1 MIPEKSYPELVPRGK
16 PFMILAVKIVFFVLG
31 RGFQSIAAR
40 DEEVRTEVESW
51 EESFSIL
58 FEVLPK
64 GPYLFLQKQNGK
76 LKMVDLKKRD
86 EADLAISFKTISSS
100 FLIMT
105 GQMGIPQGYAEHR
118 MSVKGDLAKA
128 MSLIRCLN
136 LVEFYLFPGFIARR
150 ILKRMPAMTL
160 SKFGLRLH
168 VYFLGI
174 PFGI

>member
-1 MIPEKSYPELVPRGK
+1 MTGEKVYPEVVTGQK
-16 PFMILAVKIVFFVLG
+16 PFTTLVIRIVIFVLG

-40 DEEVRTEVESW
+40 DEEVKREVESW
-51 EESFSIL
+51 EESFAIL

-64 GPYLFLQKQNGK
+64 GPYLLLQKQNGK
-76 LKMVDLKKRD
+76 LKYLGLQRG
-86 EADLAISFKTISSS
+86 EADLAVSFKTLGSA
-100 FLIMT
+100 FLIFT
-105 GQMGIPQGYAEHR
+105 GQMGTPQGYAEHR

-150 ILKRMPAMTL
+150 ILKRLPAMNL
-160 SKFGLRLH
+160 RRFGLRLH

>member
-1 MIPEKSYPELVPRGK
+1 MITGKIYPEIVPRGR
-16 PFMILAVKIVFFVLG
+16 PFMTRAVKIVLFVLG
-31 RGFQSIAAR
+31 RGFQSIASR
-40 DEEVRTEVESW
+40 DEEVKQEVEVW

-58 FEVLPK
+58 FEVLPG

-76 LKMVDLKKRD
+76 LRMVGLKRD
-86 EADLAISFKTISSS
+86 EANLVISFKTLGSS
-100 FLIMT
+100 FLILT
-105 GQMGIPQGYAEHR
+105 GQMGTPQGYAEHR

-150 ILKRMPAMTL
+150 ILKRLPAMTL
-160 SKFGLRLH
+160 RKFGLRLH